1 MRADDWA
8 LPYPSTRQPVCGDD
22 VVATSQPLAVSAG
35 LRAFELG
42 GNAVDAAL
50 AAALALTVVE
60 PTSNGIGGDLFAL
73 VAEPDGTVRG
83 LNASGRA
90 PCGLDV
96 DRLRAA
102 PAMPRLG
109 WDAVTVPG
117 APSGWGAL
125 AHDGARLP
133 LATLA
138 EPAVRLAR
146 EGFPVSPVTA
156 TAWARAQ
163 QRFADWPA
171 FAATFLPG
179 GRAPR
184 AGERIALPD
193 HAATL
198 EQLAATHGDALYRGA
213 LGEQLVAHARATGG
227 ALREQD
233 LTAHTPEWVSTL
245 TRDAGGSRI
254 HELPPNGQGV
264 AALIALGIL
273 ERTDV
278 ADRDPDDPAAL
289 HWQIEA
295 TKHALA
301 DARTEVADPDRMR
314 VQPWAL
320 LARERLDARAAALRT
335 DHASDPGHG
344 HADLGGTVFLVA
356 ADREGRAVSL
366 IQSNYEGFGS
376 GVVVPGTGIALHNR
390 GAGFVTDASHPNVVT
405 PGARPFHTIIPA
417 LATDHADV
425 PRAAFGVMGG
435 PMQAQGHVQLV
446 CRSTLAGQGPQAAI
460 DAPRWRVDAG
470 REVALEPGVPAA
482 TRRDLARRGHRVTVA
497 EPAGFGGAQAA
508 VALPHGGW
516 AAASDPRKDGQAAGR

>member
-1 MRADDWA
+1 MRADDWT
-8 LPYPSTRQPVCGDD
+8 LPYPSTRQPACGDD
-22 VVATSQPLAVSAG
+22 VVATSQPLAVAAG
-35 LRAFELG
+35 LAQLEAG

-60 PTSNGIGGDLFAL
+60 PTSNGIGGDLFAI

-90 PCGLDV
+90 PRGLDV
-96 DRLRAA
+96 ERLRGEAE
-102 PAMPRLG
+102 MPRLG

-117 APSGWGAL
+117 APSGWAAL
-125 AHDGARLP
+125 AADGATRSLTE
-133 LATLA
+133 LAR
-138 EPAVRLAR
+138 PAVRLAR

-156 TAWARAQ
+156 AAWARAER
-163 QRFADWPA
+163 RFADWPA
-171 FAATFLPG
+171 FADTFLPG

-184 AGERIALPD
+184 PGQRIALPD

-198 EQLAATHGDALYRGA
+198 ERLAESEGEALYRGA
-213 LGEQLVAHARATGG
+213 LGERLVAHARDTGG
-227 ALREQD
+227 ALREDD
-233 LTAHTPEWVSTL
+233 LASHQPEWVATL
-245 TRDAGGSRI
+245 TRDVGGLRV

-278 ADRDPDDPAAL
+278 AERDPDDPLAL

-301 DARTEVADPDRMR
+301 DARREVADPDRMR
-314 VQPWAL
+314 LQPRAL
-320 LARERLDARAAALRT
+320 LARERLDARAAALAHDR
-335 DHASDPGHG
+335 AGDPGHG
-344 HADLGGTVFLVA
+344 RPAVGGTVFLVA

-390 GAGFVTDASHPNVVT
+390 GAGFSTDPAHPGVVT

-417 LATDHADV
+417 MATDQAGV
-425 PRAAFGVMGG
+425 PRSAFGVMGG
-435 PMQAQGHVQLV
+435 PMQAQGHVQMA
-446 CRSTLAGQGPQAAI
+446 CRSILAGQGPQAAI

-470 REVALEPGVPAA
+470 RRVALEPGMPSAI
-482 TRRDLARRGHRVTVA
+482 RRDLARRGHDVVIDA
-497 EPAGFGGAQAA
+497 PEGFGGAQAA
-508 VALPHGGW
+508 VALAQGGW
-516 AAASDPRKDGQAAGR
+516 AAASDPRKDGHAAAR